1 MNICYK
7 HSLWF
12 AAILVLATSCAIATT
27 ATLKPGGPEDIG
39 SGPTVLTHLYSP
51 GGLGG
56 LGYILGQPNTL
67 TRNDRVLVRFDISK
81 LLLQP
86 KAAGRLMHAE
96 MKFKMDGAYIRDIS
110 STVEVTHLALDTAGG
125 LVGTDMVREPAPVV
139 GKLQVNEPKIVKYTL
154 DVTKFVRSDL
164 AKGRKF
170 TSYRWRDLTA
180 EEKGNTFLSP
190 WFVRLVGDA
199 SDMPTLELT
208 FEDGR
213 KAK

>member
-1 MNICYK
+1 MKICYNR
-7 HSLWF
+7 SLWI
-12 AAILVLATSCAIATT
+12 AAILVLATSCAIASTI
-27 ATLKPGGPEDIG
+27 TLKPGGPEDIG

-51 GGLGG
+51 GGIGG
-56 LGYILGQPNTL
+56 MGLILGQPNTL

-81 LLLQP
+81 ILLQP
-86 KAAGRLMHAE
+86 KAASKLMRAQL
-96 MKFKMDGAYIRDIS
+96 KFKMDGSYIRDVP
-110 STVEVTHLALDTAGG
+110 STVEVTHLAHDTAGG

-139 GKLQVNEPKIVKYTL
+139 GKLKVNEPKTAEYTL
-154 DVTKFVRSDL
+154 DVTKAVFSDL

-180 EEKGNTFLSP
+180 EEKGNTFLSA

-208 FEDGR
+208 FWDGR